1 MKSILVT
8 GGAGFIGSNFLPY
21 FIEKYPD
28 YFIINLDKLTYAG
41 NLQNLSELHGH
52 PRYKFVE
59 GDICNA
65 GLVQHLFREYNIH
78 GVVHFAAESH
88 VDNSISGPEAFIQT
102 NVNGTFTLLD
112 AARKHWMEGPNK
124 IKAGYENA
132 RFHHVSTDEVYG
144 SLGDTGYFTE
154 RTPYAPNSP
163 YSASKAASDMI
174 VRSYVK
180 TYGFNA
186 VITNCSNNYGPKQHD
201 EKLIPVV
208 IRKAINQQS
217 IPIYGDGKNV
227 RDWLYV
233 LDHCKGIDDVFHTGR
248 IGETYNIGS
257 DNEVNNLEIVST
269 ICNLL
274 DDMKPLAGIS
284 YKSFITFVQDR
295 PGHDKRYA
303 IDASKMLNEMG
314 WKAETPFAQ
323 GLRQTIAWYI
333 GKYTNTETPA
343 ANQQAAPQ
351 KTPVSTQSTTPHAH
365 TPTYTDTNPTASAF
379 YGGAASG
386 SLAQVDT
393 ITAKIQAYEGKK
405 DLESAQNLLVQVRAD
420 VILAEKKKEGYMQ
433 QLRQLDEN
441 GKKIVFKAQK
451 GELDW
456 GKANEIA
463 TTILREQ
470 EALKQKIADESKIAD
485 ALRQSTLSVEELIR
499 RLRLVQIEKNA
510 AAKMPDSHNTLS
522 MMERMKSK
530 IDENEALS
538 DLYKQDTDKAQK
550 DLKTEGDVNKAL
562 GGATEMYKS
571 ELERLKAQLGIKKN
585 EP

>member
-21 FIEKYPD
+21 FVAKYPD
-28 YFIINLDKLTYAG
+28 YFVINLDKLTYAG

-52 PRYKFVE
+52 NRYKFIQ

-65 GLVQHLFREYNIH
+65 GLVQHIFSEYDVH
-78 GVVHFAAESH
+78 GVIHFAAESH
-88 VDNSISGPEAFIQT
+88 VDNSISGPETFILT

-112 AARKHWMEGPNK
+112 AARKHWMSGPNK
-124 IKAGYENA
+124 VKEGYETS

-163 YSASKAASDMI
+163 YSASKASSDMI

-208 IRKAINQQS
+208 IRKALNQQS

-233 LDHCKGIDDVFHTGR
+233 LDHCVGIDSVFHKGR

-257 DNEVNNLEIVST
+257 DNEVNNLEIVGT
-269 ICNLL
+269 ICNIL
-274 DDMKPLAGIS
+274 DQIKPLPHVS

-303 IDASKMLNEMG
+303 IDASKMLNEMN
-314 WKAETPFAQ
+314 WSAQTPFET
-323 GLRQTIAWYI
+323 GLKHTIEWYI
-333 GKYTNTETPA
+333 RKYNLTTPSTETASKTTATPPTSTTPPTSAYTPPITESTTYTNTYT
-343 ANQQAAPQ
+343 
-351 KTPVSTQSTTPHAH
+351 STELP
-365 TPTYTDTNPTASAF
+365 
-379 YGGAASG
+379 
-386 SLAQVDT
+386 QVDS
-393 ITAKIQAYEGKK
+393 ISAKIAAYEGKK
-405 DLESAQNLLVQVRAD
+405 DLEAAQNLLVQVKAEQ
-420 VILAEKKKEGYMQ
+420 IMAEKRRDGFSSE
-433 QLRQLDEN
+433 LRELDEK
-441 GKKIVFKAQK
+441 GKLIVQKAQK
-451 GELDW
+451 GDIDW

-463 TTILREQ
+463 TTILRQQ
-470 EALKQKIADESKIAD
+470 EAVKQKIANETKIA
-485 ALRQSTLSVEELIR
+485 AEMQLQTQKVEDLIR

-510 AAKMPDSHNTLS
+510 ASKMPDSSDTLS

-538 DLYKQDTDKAQK
+538 DLYKQDADKAAK
-550 DLKTEGDVNKAL
+550 DAKTDNQVNQIL
-562 GGATEMYKS
+562 GNDQYKS
-571 ELERLKAQLGIKKN
+571 ELERLKAQLGIKKSDS
-585 EP
+585 